1 VALVKKIDMESR
13 LYRTRFLVKAKQLTR
28 RTKFTDALGRE
39 HGGEKGDYMVESWD
53 GTRSIQRRKIFEDI
67 YVAMEQ
73 SELEQSSAAT
83 VESRPQP
90 SQKKSVQNHRPKHES
105 RRLIA

>member
-1 VALVKKIDMESR
+1 VKNIEIECQ

-39 HGGEKGDYMVESWD
+39 HRGEKGDYLVESCE
-53 GTRSIQRRKIFEDI
+53 GTRSITRKKIFEDI
-67 YVAMEQ
+67 YVAMNQ
-73 SELEQSSAAT
+73 SDGQRALAPAIGLPPSS
-83 VESRPQP
+83 
-90 SQKKSVQNHRPKHES
+90 SQKKSVQNHRDKHES